1 MSRFLLDT
9 CALIWWLDDSDEL
22 GRAARRAIK
31 KPDNEILV
39 SAASL
44 WEIAIKRRRGR
55 LTGVDDYLAR
65 YPDLHADWGFRTL
78 VIEPEDAVAAGL
90 LAFEHNDPFDRL
102 LIVQANRLDARI
114 ITCDEAITRHSPRCV
129 W

>member
-9 CALIWWLDDSDEL
+9 CALIWWLDDSSDL
-22 GRAARRAIK
+22 GRQARRVIK

-55 LTGVDDYLAR
+55 LDGVDDYLAR
-65 YPDLHADWGFRTL
+65 YPELHANWGFRTI
-78 VIEPEDAVAAGL
+78 VIEAQDAVTAGL
-90 LAFEHNDPFDRL
+90 LEMDRRDPFDRI
-102 LIVQANRLDARI
+102 LIAQARHLQARI
-114 ITCDEAITRHSPRCV
+114 VTCDETIARHSPRCV

>member
-9 CALIWWLDDSDEL
+9 CALIWWLDDASEL
-22 GRAARRAIK
+22 SRGARRVIQK
-31 KPDNEILV
+31 RDNEILV

-55 LTGVDDYLAR
+55 LNGVDDYLAR
-65 YPDLHADWGFRTL
+65 YPELHADWGFRTVL
-78 VIEPEDAVAAGL
+78 IEAQDAVAAGL
-90 LAFEHNDPFDRL
+90 LVIDHDDPFDRM
-102 LIVQANRLDARI
+102 LIVQAKRLEARV
-114 ITCDEAITRHSPRCV
+114 ITCDEAIARHSPKCV